1 MDIPGPLIS
10 LSKPCHEWSQWQ
22 WIRNPL
28 RNVWL
33 TVTPFWRTFHLFP
46 WYQVILDSPGLPS
59 QPQGAPV
66 VSQNCPS
73 LTLTSFSFQFDGAGA
88 PFLSES
94 GTGEQRSEILRT
106 ERSDSVVRR
115 AARRPDTACH
125 TRTSSTS
132 WPATS
137 ARTPRMTRQTHS
149 PTAGTSAA

>member
-1 MDIPGPLIS
+1 MNGLNDSGLETHLGMSDS
-10 LSKPCHEWSQWQ
+10 LS
-22 WIRNPL
+22 
-28 RNVWL
+28 
-33 TVTPFWRTFHLFP
+33 HLFGGHFI
-46 WYQVILDSPGLPS
+46 YSPDIKLSWTPRASPS

-149 PTAGTSAA
+149 PMAGTSAASALDPQVWNNL